1 MKDEKEFIHKGD
13 SVCAVRGD
21 AGNIAERLRK

>member
-21 AGNIAERLRK
+21 VGYIAERLRK